1 MSSATDNIRQIFSD
15 EYVREKCF
23 SLWEAHLQWLHEC
36 GFERALQVDSNP
48 VVPCTSTGHEVVD
61 LLALFVQSTGLVNA
75 HLGLTSSDVIDNVRL
90 MQVNA
95 SVEVIHTRLFEMV
108 GWFQSRLDV
117 DEDTVGF
124 THWQP
129 AAPITWRHRMRAWL
143 EPIELLLE
151 RRPQVHAKQF
161 GGPVGDAR
169 SLRRI
174 VSDVK
179 TFEWSHFH
187 LAYPANQFPI
197 QSSDHLD
204 ELAAVGWCCV
214 VAAQVHKIA
223 QDLRFLASRR
233 TIVIGRKPDHAGSSS
248 MPHKTNPY
256 KWEKVCSCC
265 RSLSTTHQEVW
276 SVMAHNSLERTL
288 DTSWQL
294 KHALQ
299 RCFETLAIALDE
311 MLAVEFEV
319 HVSNT
324 QVETMLSASD
334 IASDARLMERILGG
348 GESRW
353 FAYLSMLNHT
363 NQQHKRQEKT
373 KS

>member
-1 MSSATDNIRQIFSD
+1 MSPAINTIQQIFSD

-23 SLWEAHLQWLHEC
+23 SLWHAHLQWLHDS
-36 GFERALQVDSNP
+36 GFERALDQTDPNP
-48 VVPCTSTGHEVVD
+48 TIPSTSTGHEVVD
-61 LLALFVQSTGLVNA
+61 LLAQFVQATGLVNA
-75 HLGLTSSDVIDNVRL
+75 HLGLTSSDIIDNVRL

-108 GWFQSRLDV
+108 GRFQSRLDV
-117 DEDTVGF
+117 DIDTVGF

-143 EPIELLLE
+143 EPIKLLLE
-151 RRPQVHAKQF
+151 RRPRVHAKQF

-187 LAYPANQFPI
+187 LAYPANRFPI

-204 ELAAVGWCCV
+204 EMAAVNWCCA

-223 QDLRFLASRR
+223 QDLRFLASRH
-233 TIVIGRKPDHAGSSS
+233 TIIIARNKGHAGSSS

-265 RSLSTTHQEVW
+265 RSLSTIQQEIW

-294 KHALQ
+294 KHALE
-299 RCFETLAIALDE
+299 RCFTTLVTALDE
-311 MLAVEFEV
+311 MIEVDFEINVPGVLVE
-319 HVSNT
+319 S
-324 QVETMLSASD
+324 MKSANEIST
-334 IASDARLMERILGG
+334 DAELMKRILG

-353 FAYLSMLNHT
+353 SAYLSMLNNT
-363 NQQHKRQEKT
+363 NQQHQQNK
-373 KS
+373 KSQ

>member
-1 MSSATDNIRQIFSD
+1 MANATDTIRQIFSD

-23 SLWEAHLQWLHEC
+23 SLWHAHLQWLHDS
-36 GFERALQVDSNP
+36 GFPRALEQTDSNP
-48 VVPCTSTGHEVVD
+48 EVPASTGHEVVD
-61 LLALFVQSTGLVNA
+61 LLALFVGATGLVNA

-95 SVEVIHTRLFEMV
+95 SLDVIHSRLFELV
-108 GWFQSRLDV
+108 NRFQARLDV

-129 AAPITWRHRMRAWL
+129 AAPITWSHRMKAWL
-143 EPIELLLE
+143 EPIEMLLE
-151 RRPQVHAKQF
+151 RRPQIHAKQF

-169 SLRRI
+169 SLRR
-174 VSDVK
+174 VVADVK

-187 LAYPANQFPI
+187 LGYPVNRYPI

-204 ELAAVGWCCV
+204 ELAAVNWCCA

-233 TIVIGRKPDHAGSSS
+233 TIVIGRKANHVGSSS

-265 RSLSTTHQEVW
+265 RSVSTTPAEVW
-276 SVMAHNSLERTL
+276 SVLAHNSLERTL

-299 RCFETLAIALDE
+299 RCFATLAVALDE
-311 MLAVEFEV
+311 MILIDFEI
-319 HVSNT
+319 HVVNT
-324 QVETMLSASD
+324 QVETMLCGFE
-334 IASDARLMERILGG
+334 IASDARLTEQVLEGG
-348 GESRW
+348 VSRW
-353 FAYLSMLNHT
+353 NAYLSMLNQT
-363 NQQHKRQEKT
+363 NQQHQKKA

>member
-1 MSSATDNIRQIFSD
+1 MTVATDTIRQIFSD
-15 EYVREKCF
+15 EYVHETCF
-23 SLWEAHLQWLHEC
+23 SLWEAHLQWLHDC
-36 GFERALQVDSNP
+36 GFERALDRDEKV
-48 VVPCTSTGHEVVD
+48 VVPDTSTGHEVVD
-61 LLALFVQSTGLVNA
+61 LLASFVQSTGLVNA

-95 SVEVIHTRLFEMV
+95 SLGVIHSRLVELV
-108 GWFQSRLDV
+108 NRFQARLDV

-129 AAPITWRHRMRAWL
+129 AAPITWRHRVRAWL
-143 EPIELLLE
+143 EPVEILLE
-151 RRPQVHAKQF
+151 RRPPIHAKQF

-174 VSDVK
+174 VTDFK
-179 TFEWSHFH
+179 TFDWSPFH
-187 LAYPANQFPI
+187 LKHPVNHHPI

-204 ELAAVGWCCV
+204 ELAAVNWCCA

-233 TIVIGRKPDHAGSSS
+233 TIVIGRKANHAGSSS

-265 RSLSTTHQEVW
+265 RSMSTTSSEVW
-276 SVMAHNSLERTL
+276 SVLAHNSLERTL

-311 MLAVEFEV
+311 MLAVEFEI
-319 HVSNT
+319 HVSHT
-324 QVETMLSASD
+324 RVETFLSALD
-334 IASDARLMERILGG
+334 ITSDARLMERILGG

-353 FAYLSMLNHT
+353 SAYLSMLNHT
-363 NQQHKRQEKT
+363 NQQYQQHKEK
-373 KS
+373 S